1 MLENIPKKEKAIKLR
16 REGKTYSEILK
27 VIPVAKST
35 LSEWFRKVKLSKREF
50 QALTERKLSAIRRGG
65 QAKHNQ
71 RLERAE
77 KIKNNALSDI
87 RKISKRELW
96 LIGTTLYWA
105 EGSKEKEY
113 YPGSGIRFSNSD
125 PKMIVVFLKFLNEIL
140 KISDDQICM
149 EIYIHKNSK
158 NNIQKVKEYWSKIT
172 NKQLDTFNKIYYKK
186 NKIKTNRKKIDDL
199 YYGLIR
205 VKVKSSSSLL
215 RMVMGW
221 SEGIYNKCV

>member
-1 MLENIPKKEKAIKLR
+1 MLENVPKKEKAIKLR

-35 LSEWFRKVKLSKREF
+35 LSEWFREVKLSKREF
-50 QALTERKLSAIRRGG
+50 QVLTERKLSAIKRGG
-65 QAKHNQ
+65 QAKHLQ
-71 RLERAE
+71 RLKRAE
-77 KIKNNALSDI
+77 EIKNKAFSDI
-87 RKISKRELW
+87 KSISKRELR

-105 EGSKEKEY
+105 EGSKEKDY

-125 PKMIVVFLKFLNEIL
+125 PKMIVVFLKFLKEVL
-140 KISDDQICM
+140 EVSDDGICV
-149 EIYIHKNSK
+149 EIYIHQNSK
-158 NNIQKVKEYWSKIT
+158 NSIEKVREYWSKIT
-172 NKQLDTFNKIYYKK
+172 NKNVDTLNRIYYKK
-186 NKIKTNRKKIDDL
+186 NIIKTNRKKIGDL

-215 RMVMGW
+215 RRIMGW